1 MPINNGVLSPYFSTR
16 SIFLCPLATCNQRYY
31 LPTTLPV
38 QQLNIVQSQYPLFTI
53 GRWTYKKTSM
63 FARIFKS
70 PPFTTST
77 LNDVFTYLPFSHIS
91 PNFDLHYS
99 FVLAD
104 VVFTLKYHCH
114 YSHGINWHP
123 LTTTG
128 EMLSQHGWQHLENQF
143 CFPCFIAFGTSLST
157 MHIYTTWFSIRFILS
172 FFQSHSV

>member
-1 MPINNGVLSPYFSTR
+1 MEKLGQLFRRSRCKTPSVNQLLTPSLSTWQMEHQHACLSPTIHSLVVLLQITKNQPWPMPINNGVLSPYFSTR

-77 LNDVFTYLPFSHIS
+77 LNDVFTYLAFSHIS

-104 VVFTLKYHCH
+104 VVF
-114 YSHGINWHP
+114 HP
-123 LTTTG
+123 
-128 EMLSQHGWQHLENQF
+128 
-143 CFPCFIAFGTSLST
+143 
-157 MHIYTTWFSIRFILS
+157 
-172 FFQSHSV
+172 